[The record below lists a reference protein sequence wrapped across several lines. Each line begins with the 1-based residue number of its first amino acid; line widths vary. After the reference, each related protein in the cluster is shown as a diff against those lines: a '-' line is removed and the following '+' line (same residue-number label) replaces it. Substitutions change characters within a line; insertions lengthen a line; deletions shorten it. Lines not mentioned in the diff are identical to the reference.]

1 MIEKL
6 IIDLFTKIKQEESIT
21 SRNGKAVFFVKE
33 ILETKHDAFNR
44 TSVQTITRLH
54 KKYIDRQE
62 DVIVGVPEPFI
73 KDIMAQYLNFE
84 NFEEYKASFQYPDRE
99 ITSSSLETEK
109 NPVFENAKTTIDTAT
124 PIKWYKKNANKLV
137 VTASTAFML
146 VLSIYTYQNNY
157 SIKGNCI
164 IWKTDHFEKSSC
176 LVKNAIDNNDYSI
189 NIERFKK
196 ILVTPDTTFFIK
208 GKAIIWYGENKKKV
222 KEYFTDRGF
231 HPETLKRL
239 NPVTRPIL
247 HREKLLNE

>member
-109 NPVFENAKTTIDTAT
+109 NPVFENAKTTIDTEI
-124 PIKWYKKNANKLV
+124 PVKWYKKNANKLV
-137 VTASTAFML
+137 VTASTVFML

-157 SIKGNCI
+157 SIKGDCI

-176 LVKNAIDNNDYSI
+176 LAKNAINNSFSI
-189 NIERFKK
+189 NIKAFKK
-196 ILVTPDTTFFIK
+196 ITGTDSTIFFKK
-208 GKAIIWYGENKKKV
+208 GIPLIWYGKNKKKEG
-222 KEYFTDRGF
+222 EYFTDKGI
-231 HPETLKRL
+231 HPETLKNL
-239 NPVTRPIL
+239 KPITREIL
-247 HREKLLNE
+247 DKEKLLNE

>member
-109 NPVFENAKTTIDTAT
+109 NPVFENAKTTIDTEI
-124 PIKWYKKNANKLV
+124 PVKWYKKNANKLV
-137 VTASTAFML
+137 VTASTVFML

-157 SIKGNCI
+157 SIKGDCI

-176 LVKNAIDNNDYSI
+176 LAKNAINNGKYAI
-189 NIERFKK
+189 NIEKFKK
-196 ILVTPDTTFFIK
+196 FTISDSTIFFENGEPK
-208 GKAIIWYGENKKKV
+208 VWYGENKKGV
-222 KEYFTDRGF
+222 KEYFRDRGF

-239 NPVTRPIL
+239 NPITRTIL
-247 HREKLLNE
+247 YREKILNE